1 MQRNAFRLE
10 RVLNFRREAEKLR
23 KLELAAARREYE
35 LAEDR
40 LRREEEAMEKLNLEF
55 MERQIEGICALELQL
70 YSEFFRKKKQEI
82 TFRRE
87 QVNELDRA
95 VLEKRENL
103 MEASTDKKIMEELKK
118 KKVREQEKLM
128 AEKERNFL
136 DELALRPRRQEL

>member
-82 TFRRE
+82 TLRRE

>member
-103 MEASTDKKIMEELKK
+103 MEASIDKKIMEELKK